1 MKLRIGS
8 ILVLGGFI
16 GLIYTG
22 INYFNNTE
30 SFNFLGADF
39 VVSKGDP
46 TGMIIA
52 VAVIALGL
60 LLQYMRS

>member
-8 ILVLGGFI
+8 ILVFGGFA
-16 GLIYTG
+16 GLIYSG

-30 SFNFLGADF
+30 SFGFLGADF

-52 VAVIALGL
+52 LGVIVLGM